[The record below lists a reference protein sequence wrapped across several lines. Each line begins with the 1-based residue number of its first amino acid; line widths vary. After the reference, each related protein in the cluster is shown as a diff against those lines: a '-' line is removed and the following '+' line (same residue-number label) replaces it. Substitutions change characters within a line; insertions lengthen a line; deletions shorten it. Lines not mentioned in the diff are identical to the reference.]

1 MRALLVLGLMIT
13 PAAAL
18 ADTCASP
25 AGVAAGAE
33 LAPLSYTTSWAP
45 AERSAVS
52 VDAVLAREAFS
63 RCQQQ
68 RLIAGNGYQKRTE
81 FDNTPYRFNMKPG
94 QKLSAEEFD
103 AWMAS
108 RGIRIVR
115 AKTDAVDP
123 TATAPAAAA
132 TAPVVAE

>member
-1 MRALLVLGLMIT
+1 MRTFLVLGLMIL
-13 PAAAL
+13 PGAAW
-18 ADTCASP
+18 ADSCVAP
-25 AGVAAGAE
+25 AGAAAGAE
-33 LAPLSYTTSWAP
+33 LALQPSRLAWAP
-45 AERSAVS
+45 TGQAALS

-68 RLIAGNGYQKRTE
+68 RLSMGSGYQKQTE

-94 QKLSAEEFD
+94 QKLSADEFD

-115 AKTDAVDP
+115 AKTDFSG
-123 TATAPAAAA
+123 PAAA
-132 TAPVVAE
+132 PVAEQVAAPLVAD